1 MSGINHVELRGT
13 VNVYKSGAAT
23 GEKKAWVRASIRPE
37 AGKASI
43 PVKAF
48 GEAAE
53 KLGNAHELTVTASGH
68 ISFDKPREE
77 TDAAGKKIPWPM
89 IVVIEKVSEI
99 PPRGLEADGPEA
111 QEEGMPF

>member
-13 VNVYKSGAAT
+13 VNVYRSGAAT

-37 AGKASI
+37 SGKASI

-53 KLGNAHELTVTASGH
+53 RLGNAHELTVTASGH
-68 ISFDKPREE
+68 ISFDKPK
-77 TDAAGKKIPWPM
+77 DPNQKPWPM
-89 IVVIEKVSEI
+89 IVIIEKVSEI
-99 PPRGLEADGPEA
+99 PPRGLEADAPEA
-111 QEEGMPF
+111 RDSDSEIPF